1 MLDECFRTIPSET
14 LESLLK
20 IFHQY
25 INEQEQTTVGV
36 TEGRG
41 KSKFTA
47 QKALEALKL
56 STKAHSLDEFLN
68 LLRLGQFKD
77 HLVEKMNLGS
87 TLEEIAAKCA
97 AEDYSPDFFMQSID
111 TISRSQANR
120 LAKYLKRNHAR
131 REHIRSKA
139 KIADKQN
146 KE

>member
-1 MLDECFRTIPSET
+1 MRFRTIPSET

-20 IFHQY
+20 LFHEY

-36 TEGRG
+36 TEGRR

-47 QKALEALKL
+47 QKALEVLKL

-77 HLVEKMNLGS
+77 HLVEKMNLGT
-87 TLEEIAAKCA
+87 TLEEIAAKGA
-97 AEDYSPDFFMQSID
+97 AEDYSPDFFMQAIP
-111 TISRSQANR
+111 TITRSQGNR

-131 REHIRSKA
+131 
-139 KIADKQN
+139 IAYARQGQG
-146 KE
+146 ESESGRCAG